1 MPRYRRVGIAAAATV
16 LALLGFPTT
25 ATATPV
31 EWPRHYVA
39 LGDSY
44 ASGPWI
50 PEQRADPV
58 GCLRST
64 RNYPARLAAAL
75 RIRDYT
81 DVTCG
86 GARTGDMTAPQP
98 VQLGPNPPQFD
109 ALRPD
114 TDLVTLTIG
123 GNDIDIGDLW
133 VACAQLGATD
143 PSGDPCERQATV
155 GGTDRYAQLIAAAAP
170 KVARVLDGIRARS
183 PRATVLL
190 VGYLRLLPPALGCY
204 PAFPIALGDVPYAD
218 GVQRQLTTMLADQA
232 VHHGAVFVDSYTR
245 SLGHDACQP
254 RGVKWVEGA
263 TPTSPAYP
271 DHPNALGMQE
281 VADLTLGTL
290 RTSTAT
296 RY

>member
-1 MPRYRRVGIAAAATV
+1 MYRRVVIAAAVTV
-16 LALLGFPTT
+16 LVLLGVPAT
-25 ATATPV
+25 AAATPV
-31 EWPRHYVA
+31 GSPRHYVA

-81 DVTCG
+81 DVSCG
-86 GARTGDMTAPQP
+86 GARTGDMMAPQP
-98 VQLGPNPPQFD
+98 VRLGLNPPQFD

-123 GNDIDIGDLW
+123 GNDITMGDFW
-133 VACAQLGATD
+133 VTCARLGTTD
-143 PSGDPCERQATV
+143 PFGDPCERQATA

-170 KVARVLDGIRARS
+170 QVARVLDGIRARS

-190 VGYLRLLPPALGCY
+190 VGYPRLLPPALGCY
-204 PAFPIALGDVPYAD
+204 PVFPIALGDVPYVD
-218 GVQRQLTTMLADQA
+218 GVQRQLTAMLAGQA
-232 VHHGAVFVDSYTR
+232 VHHGAVFVDSYAG
-245 SLGHDACQP
+245 SLGHDACETPQ
-254 RGVKWVEGA
+254 VKWVEGP

-281 VADLTLGTL
+281 VANLTLSTL
-290 RTSTAT
+290 RTSTVT